1 MITSRM
7 GFLLCLVASV
17 AAATTV
23 WVMIGDRYTATMQ
36 FRVAA
41 APETLV
47 FEGRS
52 AAGRDDLEIYKKS
65 QQQYVKSD
73 FVLMAALRDAQV
85 SRLPI
90 VQKQVDPVP
99 WLAKSIDVAF
109 PGQAEVMIVRLT
121 TDDPDASALLVAAVS
136 KAYLDDVVNQ
146 ERMRMTARHSQLEA
160 LLEQQ
165 EIIVTEK
172 RRSLREL
179 LRSLGTDDSQSR
191 LNQQRMNLD
200 QWDAFRSEWLRIK
213 IEVMRLKTELELKKK
228 RLRQV
233 EEADGEAMH
242 LPVSEQDL
250 ENAISSDLVSADLQS
265 KARDMQKRIEELRSQ
280 DPENQVSDAEKRAV
294 EELQMTEQ
302 LMSARQKELTRK
314 LRRRALGLLEAAVSQ
329 LESELLTRT
338 ELEKRF
344 AEDEAKYRQDAE
356 KLADQSSTVE
366 NLKRDITQL
375 EGLIGPMDRQM
386 RELQVEMSRPA
397 RVTRITRIE
406 SDTMEMRTPDDK
418 LTLQDLAKAITPR
431 TPDRN
436 WRVSKTIAAALACWL
451 LVPSAFILF
460 RCIGW
465 LFSAAFSSR
474 PHLPGPTPR
483 ITHNT

>member
-1 MITSRM
+1 
-7 GFLLCLVASV
+7 
-17 AAATTV
+17 
-23 WVMIGDRYTATMQ
+23 
-36 FRVAA
+36 
-41 APETLV
+41 
-47 FEGRS
+47 
-52 AAGRDDLEIYKKS
+52 
-65 QQQYVKSD
+65 
-73 FVLMAALRDAQV
+73 
-85 SRLPI
+85 
-90 VQKQVDPVP
+90 
-99 WLAKSIDVAF
+99 
-109 PGQAEVMIVRLT
+109 MIVRLT

-191 LNQQRMNLD
+191 LNEQRMNLD

-228 RLRQV
+228 RLRQA
-233 EEADGEAMH
+233 EEADDEVMQ

-314 LRRRALGLLEAAVSQ
+314 LRRRAGSSGGRS
-329 LESELLTRT
+329 ESVGE
-338 ELEKRF
+338 
-344 AEDEAKYRQDAE
+344 
-356 KLADQSSTVE
+356 
-366 NLKRDITQL
+366 
-375 EGLIGPMDRQM
+375 
-386 RELQVEMSRPA
+386 
-397 RVTRITRIE
+397 
-406 SDTMEMRTPDDK
+406 
-418 LTLQDLAKAITPR
+418 
-431 TPDRN
+431 
-436 WRVSKTIAAALACWL
+436 
-451 LVPSAFILF
+451 
-460 RCIGW
+460 
-465 LFSAAFSSR
+465 
-474 PHLPGPTPR
+474 
-483 ITHNT
+483 